1 MATNIDWNLVSNME
15 AKSCFEE
22 NLGHV
27 QRVLKDYVI
36 IQRGTFNKEK
46 FYIPKDKIATFDGKI
61 LKLRISE
68 KEIIERYKKDEHDT
82 TIEDQHDSTINIDR
96 AGGSSGGLLI
106 EEKNDKFNNQAQK
119 KSIEIPIKKE
129 MVFIERSKDSKNT
142 KHDKNIGHPVDSP
155 TNISIPIKR
164 EEIVITKKPYIKEVE
179 PDKTSA
185 NTIKQ
190 IKNKN

>member
-1 MATNIDWNLVSNME
+1 METNIDWHLVSNME
-15 AKSCFEE
+15 TKSCFDED
-22 NLGHV
+22 LGHV
-27 QRVLKDYVI
+27 QRVLKEHVL

-61 LKLRISE
+61 LKLKISE
-68 KEIIERYKKDEHDT
+68 KEILERYKKDEHDT
-82 TIEDQHDSTINIDR
+82 TIEDQYDSTINIDR

-106 EEKNDKFNNQAQK
+106 EEKNEKNNYQAQK

-129 MVFIERSKDSKNT
+129 MIFIERSKDSKNI
-142 KHDKNIGHPVDSP
+142 KHDNFIGHPVNSP

-185 NTIKQ
+185 NTIK
-190 IKNKN
+190 